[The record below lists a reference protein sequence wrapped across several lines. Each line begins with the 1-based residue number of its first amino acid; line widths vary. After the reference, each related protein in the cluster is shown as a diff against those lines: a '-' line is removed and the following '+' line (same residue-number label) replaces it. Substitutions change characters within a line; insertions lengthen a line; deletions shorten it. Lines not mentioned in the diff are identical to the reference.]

1 MIIIIMQ
8 IIIMIIK
15 LMIMIYPIFRQTLF
29 KTYIEN
35 VLHESPLDLS
45 SSIIQVTS
53 NLVCCIDLEFTCYSH

>member
-53 NLVCCIDLEFTCYSH
+53 NCIDLEVPCYSH

>member
-53 NLVCCIDLEFTCYSH
+53 NLVCCIDLEVTCCSH